1 MGQQIQ
7 VTEAQNAQLVS
18 SMNNIKTALSDII
31 SSLDSLSSACE
42 TLKGEG
48 ADALKEAL
56 THQTSAFKTEMDSWD
71 DVISQAKSIH
81 DEIQK
86 VDQELAK

>member
-7 VTEAQNAQLVS
+7 VTEAQNAQLIS
-18 SMNNIKTALSDII
+18 SMNSIKTALIDII
-31 SSLDSLSSACE
+31 STLDSLSNACE

-48 ADALKEAL
+48 ADALKDAL
-56 THQTSAFKTEMDSWD
+56 THQKSAFKNEIASWD

-86 VDQELAK
+86 VDRELAK

>member
-1 MGQQIQ
+1 MGQKIQ

-18 SMNNIKTALSDII
+18 SMNSIKTALSDII
-31 SSLDSLSSACE
+31 SALDSLSNTCE
-42 TLKGEG
+42 SLKGEG

-56 THQTSAFKTEMDSWD
+56 THQKSAFKSELDSWD

-86 VDQELAK
+86 VDKELAK